1 MRRELRRA
9 AVLGLC
15 AGLVLTSL
23 SGCSKNKID
32 LKETAVTVNDEELS
46 LGVLNFAVRYD
57 QAGLEPAYMSF
68 GIQDP
73 FSQDLF
79 GSGETL
85 GQMAVEQDVE
95 TLTHAMLAEQKMEE
109 YGVSISDEDKAAITA
124 AATAF
129 IEANDEGTLEEIGAT
144 QEIVERFL
152 ELQMVQHRMEPKMSA
167 DVDTEVSDEEAAQR
181 KIEYVLF
188 TPVTEEE
195 SETESESE
203 VFTPAE
209 TEQSAET
216 ESEQEAAETES
227 ESSQEEA
234 ALVKETATF
243 TTAADETEEIAT
255 EAETTAAE
263 IEPETETETETED
276 PETAEAMAKALAQAE
291 EFLAKVQGGEDF
303 HTAAEDL
310 GKTASE
316 ATLDA
321 EYYVEE
327 IAEATEGVADDTLI
341 ETPIKTDSG
350 YYVVHVISEFD
361 REATDTK
368 KEEIVEQRKSDRISE
383 LYDEWAEAGEVT
395 QNEEAI
401 AQIVFDYSLTT
412 PVEPETEAQT
422 DLTPAETEDAAEAA
436 VTPAETEAQTDLTP
450 AETEMQTDVTPAE
463 TEE

>member
-1 MRRELRRA
+1 MKRELRRA
-9 AVLGLC
+9 AVLGLS

-23 SGCSKNKID
+23 SGCSKNKMN
-32 LKETAVTVNDEELS
+32 LKEAAVTVNDEELS

-57 QAGLEPAYMSF
+57 QAGLETAYTSF

-95 TLTHAMLAEQKMEE
+95 MLTHAMLAEQKMEE
-109 YGVSISDEDKAAITA
+109 YGVSISDDDKASITA

-152 ELQMVQHRMEPKMSA
+152 ELQMIQHRMEPEMSA

-216 ESEQEAAETES
+216 ESEAITEAETES

-234 ALVKETATF
+234 SLVKETATF
-243 TTAADETEEIAT
+243 TTAADETEEDAT

-263 IEPETETETETED
+263 TEAETETETED

-291 EFLAKVQGGEDF
+291 EFLAKVQDGEDF
-303 HTAAEDL
+303 GTAAEEL

-321 EYYVEE
+321 DYYVAE

-350 YYVVHVISEFD
+350 YYVVHVISQFD

-368 KEEIVEQRKSDRISE
+368 KEEIVEQRKSDRIAE
-383 LYDEWAEAGEVT
+383 LYDEWAEDGEVT
-395 QNEEAI
+395 QNAEAI

-412 PVEPETEAQT
+412 PAEPETEAQT

-436 VTPAETEAQTDLTP
+436 VTPAETEAQTE
-450 AETEMQTDVTPAE
+450 AQTDVTPAE

>member
-1 MRRELRRA
+1 MKRELRRA
-9 AVLGLC
+9 AVLGLS

-23 SGCSKNKID
+23 SGCSKNKMN
-32 LKETAVTVNDEELS
+32 LKEAAVTVNDEELS

-57 QAGLEPAYMSF
+57 QSGLETAYTSF

-95 TLTHAMLAEQKMEE
+95 MLTHAMLAEQKMEE
-109 YGVSISDEDKAAITA
+109 YGVSISDDDKASITA

-152 ELQMVQHRMEPKMSA
+152 ELQMIQHRMEPEMSA

-216 ESEQEAAETES
+216 ESEAITEAETES

-234 ALVKETATF
+234 SLVKETATF
-243 TTAADETEEIAT
+243 TTAADETEEDAT

-263 IEPETETETETED
+263 TEAETETETED

-291 EFLAKVQGGEDF
+291 EFLAKVQDGEDF
-303 HTAAEDL
+303 GTAAEEL

-321 EYYVEE
+321 DYYVAE

-350 YYVVHVISEFD
+350 YYVVHVISQFD

-368 KEEIVEQRKSDRISE
+368 KEEIVEQRKSDRIAE
-383 LYDEWAEAGEVT
+383 LYDEWAEDGEVT
-395 QNEEAI
+395 QNAEAI

-412 PVEPETEAQT
+412 PAEPETEAQT

-436 VTPAETEAQTDLTP
+436 VTPAETEAQTE
-450 AETEMQTDVTPAE
+450 AQTDVTPAE